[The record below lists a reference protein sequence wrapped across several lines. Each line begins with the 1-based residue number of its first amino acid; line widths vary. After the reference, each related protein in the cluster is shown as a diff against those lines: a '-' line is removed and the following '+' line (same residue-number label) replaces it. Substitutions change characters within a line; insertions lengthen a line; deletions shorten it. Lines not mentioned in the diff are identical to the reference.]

1 MLSAGERGGRQ
12 VAGGEGAG
20 TDSWQTGGSSQVTVG
35 KQREG
40 HRQGCPRAVT
50 PIGAPGPSI
59 QTVLLQVCS
68 LASVVVGGGCSLSP
82 TVREPHCKV
91 VCDTIPVS
99 EGQEEN
105 HQRPTS
111 CDSDHSHIGS
121 SKGTSVRM
129 GG

>member
-1 MLSAGERGGRQ
+1 MADRRKQPSHCGEAAGGPQAGLPQNRDPHRGSWPINPDCFIAGVFPGERGG
-12 VAGGEGAG
+12 
-20 TDSWQTGGSSQVTVG
+20 
-35 KQREG
+35 
-40 HRQGCPRAVT
+40 
-50 PIGAPGPSI
+50 
-59 QTVLLQVCS
+59 
-68 LASVVVGGGCSLSP
+68 GGGCSLSP